1 MTIQIKGGARISTGA
16 DSKQDYQT
24 PADFKAAVEG
34 RFGRILF
41 DLAAHA
47 ENALCPDYYAPR
59 YFFENLRLPSVEFKG
74 NTKLLD
80 MEALGWLCKKH
91 DRKKGE
97 YHLVRRTPNDDP
109 KAFRLDAL
117 AQDWH
122 ADLSGLDGKFGAT
135 LRDGN
140 GICWLNCEFDDCAT
154 WAEKCVAEG
163 KLGLPIALLTPASV
177 GADWAKKFIWPHAD
191 VYMLNGRISFDGK
204 DPYPKDC
211 MLSIFGGKTTRR
223 LRVVWDWR
231 NNVIF

>member
-34 RFGRILF
+34 RFGPIVF

-47 ENALCPDYYAPR
+47 GNALCSEYYAPR
-59 YFFENLRLPSVEFKG
+59 YFFENLRLPAAEFKG

-91 DRKKGE
+91 DRQKGE
-97 YHLVRRTPNDDP
+97 YHLVRRTLNVDP
-109 KAFRLDAL
+109 KAFKLDAL
-117 AQDWH
+117 TQDWY
-122 ADLSGLDGKFGAT
+122 ADLNGRAERK
-135 LRDGN
+135 

-191 VYMLNGRISFDGK
+191 VYMLNGRICFDGK

-231 NNVIF
+231 NDLIF

>member
-24 PADFKAAVEG
+24 PDDFKAAVEK
-34 RFGRILF
+34 RFGPICF
-41 DLAAHA
+41 DLAAHSG
-47 ENALCPDYYAPR
+47 NKLHDDYYAPR
-59 YFFENLRLPSVEFKG
+59 YFFENLRLPASDFKG

-80 MEALGWLCKKH
+80 MEALGWVCKKH

-109 KAFRLDAL
+109 KAFKFDAL

-122 ADLSGLDGKFGAT
+122 ADLSGRVGQG
-135 LRDGN
+135 DGN

-163 KLGLPIALLTPASV
+163 RLGLPIALLTPASV

-191 VYMLNGRISFDGK
+191 VYMLNGRICFDGK

-211 MLSIFGGKTTRR
+211 MLSIFGMKTARR

-231 NNVIF
+231 NDLIF